1 MKKLLLGT
9 ATAAFLLGTAPAVW
23 AGDGLQRFPSVG
35 NPGSSAQPVATE
47 FGARAPVHHW
57 DIRSS
62 VQVSRKDL
70 RDAYM
75 ASRQAYTQKLQK
87 YAKCSAQEAQK
98 AILAAHPGAKVAE
111 VQLRNVR
118 TNLVYLGV
126 AEDGEYKYLVIVDA
140 GNGKVLLD
148 KPLPTS
154 HERAFMDH

>member
-1 MKKLLLGT
+1 MKKLLLGA
-9 ATAAFLLGTAPAVW
+9 ATAAFLIGTAPAAW
-23 AGDGLQRFPSVG
+23 AGDGLQRPPSVG
-35 NPGSSAQPVATE
+35 HTSSAPQPVANE
-47 FGARAPVHHW
+47 FDARAPLHHW

-70 RDAYM
+70 RDAYL

-87 YAKCSAQEAQK
+87 YAKCSEQAAQK
-98 AILAAHPGAKVAE
+98 AILTAHPGAKVAD

-118 TNLVYLGV
+118 TNLVYLGI

-154 HERAFMDH
+154 HERAFMNH